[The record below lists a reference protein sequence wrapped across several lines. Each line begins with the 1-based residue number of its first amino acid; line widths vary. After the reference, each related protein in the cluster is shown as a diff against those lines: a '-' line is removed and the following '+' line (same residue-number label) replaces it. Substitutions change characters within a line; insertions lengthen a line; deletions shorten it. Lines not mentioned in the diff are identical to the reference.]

1 MALALVEQKL
11 AQLCQRENAV
21 LTRSGSMAIIAAL
34 HSAKLPPG
42 SKVII
47 PASMCPIVL
56 FAIQIAGFDVKIAD
70 VSLTSLSMEVEQIS
84 AVYDNS
90 VSAIIAVHGYGRCCG
105 IEAIERFAKD
115 RNIALIE
122 DACLAYGS
130 SVNGRAVGSFGDY
143 SVVSFGYDKPIN
155 LGYGGAVL
163 VNEAEKQ
170 NALLAFLNNNE
181 ISVFNNC
188 DLAEKLVMEMEYLPK
203 YVEQRL
209 KNVKYL
215 TQNITNKGFVK
226 LPYQQEYAYWRYPL
240 LCNQRGEFLS
250 FAKQQGVL
258 FTTHYKSLSELQTST
273 QCPNA
278 EQIGNKIINL
288 FVRPQTPQQQLEK
301 MVSCIN
307 EFQTS

>member
-1 MALALVEQKL
+1 VALALVEQKL
-11 AQLCQRENAV
+11 AQLCQRENSV

-34 HSAKLPPG
+34 HSAKLPLG
-42 SKVII
+42 TKVII

-70 VSLTSLSMEVEQIS
+70 VSLTSLSMEVDQIS

-105 IEAIERFAKD
+105 IEEIERFAKD
-115 RNIALIE
+115 RNIVLIE

-130 SVNGRAVGSFGDY
+130 GVNERAVGSFGDY
-143 SVVSFGYDKPIN
+143 SIVSFGYDKPIN
-155 LGYGGAVL
+155 LGFGGAVL
-163 VNEAEKQ
+163 VNDTEKQ
-170 NALLAFLNNNE
+170 NALLGFTNKNE
-181 ISVFNNC
+181 ISVFNNL
-188 DLAEKLVMEMEYLPK
+188 DLVDKLVVEIGCLPK
-203 YVEQRL
+203 YVEQRM
-209 KNVKYL
+209 KNVKFL
-215 TQNITNKGFVK
+215 TQNITNQDFVK
-226 LPYQQEYAYWRYPL
+226 LLDKQECAYWRYPL
-240 LCNQRGEFLS
+240 LCKRRDEFLN

-273 QCPNA
+273 HCPNA
-278 EQIGNKIINL
+278 EQIGSEIINL

-307 EFQTS
+307 EFQAS